1 MKYLYESH
9 LGGLYISDIQLDRN
23 ALYCE
28 QCGDYDWLIGQFETI
43 KDFWSLIKDDCDIN
57 GSGGWS
63 LQYLYPMIVEEFRL
77 PDIIE
82 HQNDLEKELGVCSHS
97 DKYILERIEELIKE
111 NNNETT

>member
-1 MKYLYESH
+1 MKYLYELH

-63 LQYLYPMIVEEFRL
+63 LQYVYPIIVDTFDL
-77 PDIIE
+77 PYEVTYRTDDGRASGFCC
-82 HQNDLEKELGVCSHS
+82 NS
-97 DKYILERIEELIKE
+97 DAEILARIGELIKE
-111 NNNETT
+111 N